1 MNGYQWVMLLTVTVY
16 FELLL
21 CVWTRPG
28 TDRCCETTYGS
39 AGEDFGVHVLR
50 AALDNLRLFPSTC
63 HPTHH
68 PFVLILPASRP
79 LVCASPPPP
88 CVYYY
93 KTDSTKSADRQ
104 TSLRPL
110 RGGLDTLHTYYYLVE
125 DTIRQKIKIKLI
137 HPSIIS
143 HCRGASHCRLQCCE
157 KQGWLMLP
165 LAETPTR
172 AQSC

>member
-1 MNGYQWVMLLTVTVY
+1 MAARGKTLVYMCYALLLITSACSPRPAIPPTTLLFSY
-16 FELLL
+16 CLLLALL
-21 CVWTRPG
+21 CV
-28 TDRCCETTYGS
+28 
-39 AGEDFGVHVLR
+39 
-50 AALDNLRLFPSTC
+50 
-63 HPTHH
+63 
-68 PFVLILPASRP
+68 
-79 LVCASPPPP
+79 PPPP
-88 CVYYY
+88 PTSCVYYY

-110 RGGLDTLHTYYYLVE
+110 RGGLDTVHTYYYLVE

-143 HCRGASHCRLQCCE
+143 HCSGASHRRLQCCE